1 MYGKPV
7 FELQAHSPHRMS
19 RRPRGI
25 STRPSRAGCR
35 LSWKGSMLPDAVLSK
50 TCRLCKLS
58 SGRLNK
64 RKTTGGT
71 WLGETRMYQDSAG
84 GVRRPTPGKGGGLLG
99 QACGLVESLENR
111 GLVLKS
117 ASKLGAWEGPRVSLG
132 GLVAESLDPTSVVSS
147 ILVDEHGGIV
157 DSSHLTSETG
167 GRRKATEATEATEVA
182 RRRWHAV
189 VVTNREISM
198 PMVHRA
204 LTARMRRSSRRDRV
218 PRFDLASS
226 STQPVVAMPGLGG
239 GGRDEEKRLPESKTG
254 QMRCSK
260 GRHLC
265 RVEACG
271 SVGACPRQEK
281 SVAQNRAK
289 APRRL
294 GKGEEKKKK
303 KKDRIHQLEMPK
315 SQLS

>member
-1 MYGKPV
+1 MSAELADPTKNVLVGTSRASADQPSEFHVLRRSHVDANKAGDTAIDPLTAVRRGPAVTRNAVYGKPV

-25 STRPSRAGCR
+25 STRPSRADCR
-35 LSWKGSMLPDAVLSK
+35 LSWKGSMMPDAVLFK

-84 GVRRPTPGKGGGLLG
+84 GVRRPTPGKGGRLLG

-147 ILVDEHGGIV
+147 ILVANTVGL
-157 DSSHLTSETG
+157 S
-167 GRRKATEATEATEVA
+167 
-182 RRRWHAV
+182 
-189 VVTNREISM
+189 
-198 PMVHRA
+198 
-204 LTARMRRSSRRDRV
+204 TARTSR
-218 PRFDLASS
+218 PR
-226 STQPVVAMPGLGG
+226 
-239 GGRDEEKRLPESKTG
+239 
-254 QMRCSK
+254 
-260 GRHLC
+260 
-265 RVEACG
+265 RVE
-271 SVGACPRQEK
+271 
-281 SVAQNRAK
+281 
-289 APRRL
+289 
-294 GKGEEKKKK
+294 GERPQKPQK
-303 KKDRIHQLEMPK
+303 
-315 SQLS
+315 